1 MIDSSP
7 WMGYFSAMMSMSRAG
22 SSGEWEPVG
31 SAACACLCENFE
43 ILVTMNDS
51 KQQNSH
57 FLRTTGRIINHTRAE
72 NVWWVPVL
80 LSPVPPPLP
89 TDCFSALFSSA
100 ERLWPHVSHIIM
112 RSTARVVDG
121 ALSLSFP
128 NSNILAMQ
136 NDTNDGGGTMERC
149 RLRGLWLERALR
161 VAMRTLCRN
170 TQHAALC

>member
-1 MIDSSP
+1 VATVPCAFGHMIDSSP

-57 FLRTTGRIINHTRAE
+57 FLRTTGRIIIHTRAE

-128 NSNILAMQ
+128 NSNILK
-136 NDTNDGGGTMERC
+136 
-149 RLRGLWLERALR
+149 
-161 VAMRTLCRN
+161 
-170 TQHAALC
+170 